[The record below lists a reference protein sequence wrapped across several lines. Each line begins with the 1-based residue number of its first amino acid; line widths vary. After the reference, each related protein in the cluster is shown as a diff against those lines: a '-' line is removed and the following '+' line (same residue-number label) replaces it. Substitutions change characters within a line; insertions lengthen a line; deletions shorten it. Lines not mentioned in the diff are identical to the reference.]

1 MESSTT
7 CTALN
12 TDALQ
17 GKIKAGATINKYN
30 CNSQLNQAF
39 NIYVCQTLLQ
49 HHAQTIPPD
58 IMDDYLGKMDD
69 MIEKSASA
77 ATGIDYANVD
87 EITRTRLRLPRRMY
101 GGALRRQQLIAEM
114 RVCVVVVIGGCGE
127 GSDSGVRLGTVFKR
141 ARHKELAR
149 PREALLKR
157 RDMNEVSLITTRLG
171 HE

>member
-1 MESSTT
+1 VESSTT

-58 IMDDYLGKMDD
+58 IMDHYLGKMDN
-69 MIEKSASA
+69 MIEKSAF
-77 ATGIDYANVD
+77 
-87 EITRTRLRLPRRMY
+87 
-101 GGALRRQQLIAEM
+101 GGH
-114 RVCVVVVIGGCGE
+114 
-127 GSDSGVRLGTVFKR
+127 
-141 ARHKELAR
+141 RH
-149 PREALLKR
+149 
-157 RDMNEVSLITTRLG
+157 
-171 HE
+171 